1 MITNSTTF
9 KLIVL
14 YFFAHFSINAQ
25 MVGADGYI
33 VGNFV
38 EIGIDGSGGFEGVET
53 MISPAPVGTHMR
65 TNSTRF
71 GFVANPANN
80 NWATQDGDFFTPGQP
95 ENGWGIQIGNT
106 LLGNNAMSLTGGLEQ
121 NEIIGAITDWTQ
133 KGDCISL
140 TWEGETSG
148 GLAISINYFLDIT
161 DVFYTTT
168 INITNN
174 TGALIPEMFYYRSLD
189 PDNNQSNGADYSTV
203 NEVEQ
208 QPGIGAC
215 KVALVNASQSFPNN
229 SYLGL
234 AAIGSNWRAG
244 YGGFSNRVGSDMW
257 NGVGYNQTVNVP
269 FDDDVAIYLA
279 NRISNLALGAAKEL
293 KFVTILKAA
302 DARAAIDGL
311 MKLKYPGSNTNN
323 NAGSCSLLEDTVRL
337 CVGATSS
344 LSVEGAT
351 TDSYT
356 WEWFPATGLNTTIG
370 PNVSLTTPGTN
381 LSYTVTGTPS
391 NSCVPNDVV
400 VAFKVVPSLPSSA
413 IVPADISVCN
423 GEEVPI
429 TSFTSTP
436 AGGEFT
442 WTNSNTFIGLVAAGE
457 GSVPVFE
464 AQNTTGAPIT
474 ATITVNST
482 LPGGCLGPDSTYQIT
497 VNPIQNL
504 IVTNPA
510 TVCDSKTVDLTS
522 EAITTGSTGGAVLT
536 YWTDVLA
543 TIPLT
548 NPTEV
553 STSGTYYIQQGT
565 SVCAD
570 IKPVIVHAAQSPEI
584 TNTDTVFCQNDSTVN
599 LITKEPGG
607 SWIELNETYG
617 ALDVVKSEFKI
628 DSSGIFKLQYGFTGQ
643 CPVFDTISI
652 KVIEKPKISFESMD
666 TLCVDTSIITIS
678 NPVVPISSILT
689 WTGDVEV
696 SGKFNPINNIGD
708 NNIILSANNE
718 GCTNLDTLKIHV
730 LKRANANIN
739 PVPTFCDNDTVSYSL
754 SSVVSGQNG
763 FWTGSGIT
771 DSTFKVNSAGA
782 GNHLIRHEITGLCG
796 DWDTVTLKVIEI
808 PTISFE
814 SLDTL
819 CVDTSIITIS
829 NPAVPISSVLTWT
842 GDVDVN
848 GKFDPVNNIGDNNII
863 LSANNEGCTNL
874 DTLKIHVLKRANAKI
889 NPVPSFCANDT
900 VSYSLSSVF
909 PAQNSFWTG
918 SGITDSTFKVNSA
931 GVGNHLIRHE
941 ITGLCGDWDTV
952 TVTVIPPVIPS
963 ISTIDPLCEGSN
975 PINLLANPVGGSW
988 QDLGGG
994 NTDISSSGSFIPL
1007 DAGSYN
1013 FVYSITNPCKASDT
1027 VSVIINNVPT
1037 TDFSFTPREGCL
1049 PLEVTVTDMSPET
1062 PIQSFWDF
1070 GNNETSTDLS
1080 GTLSQLYSTFGCFDI
1095 TLTNNYANGCSS
1107 KTKMFDAIC
1116 TFPTPKAN
1124 FSWSP
1129 QVLDIDN
1136 NQAMFDD
1143 LSIGNIEGWKWDF
1156 SDVVQPSQSLPTTTY
1171 QTIDPYHENSE
1182 NPVVIFDSPSG
1193 DVINVKLKVTN
1204 TSGCSDS
1211 VVKPVTIFDKL
1222 SVYLPNAFTPNNDG
1236 INDEFF
1242 PKGRNLEFGDNY
1254 DFRIFN
1260 RLGKLIWKSK
1270 TPYQGWDG
1278 RISESSTS
1286 SGEVAQ
1292 IDVYVWRLTFIDS
1305 FTGKKYELFG
1315 TVTLI
1320 M

>member
-1 MITNSTTF
+1 MIVNRTTF

-14 YFFAHFSINAQ
+14 FLFGHFSINAQ

-53 MISPAPVGTHMR
+53 GASPPPAGTHMR

-71 GFVANPANN
+71 GFVANPAND

-121 NEIIGAITDWTQ
+121 NEILGTITDWTQ

-140 TWEGETSG
+140 TWDGVTSG

-161 DVFYTTT
+161 EVFYTTT
-168 INITNN
+168 VNITNN

-189 PDNNQSNGADYSTV
+189 PDNNQSNGADYSTI
-203 NEVEQ
+203 NEVEE

-244 YGGFSNRVGSDMW
+244 HGGFSNRIGSNMW
-257 NGVGYNQTVNVP
+257 NGVGFNQTVNVSV
-269 FDDDVAIYLA
+269 DNDVAIYLA
-279 NRISNLALGAAKEL
+279 NRITNLALGASKEL
-293 KFVTILKAA
+293 KFVTILKAS

-311 MKLKYPGSNTNN
+311 MKLKYPGSNTNI
-323 NAGSCSLLEDTVRL
+323 NAGTCNPLEDTVRL

-351 TDSYT
+351 TDSYI
-356 WEWFPATGLNTTIG
+356 WAWSPPTGLNTTTG
-370 PNVSLTTPGTN
+370 PNVNLTTPGTN
-381 LSYTVTGTPS
+381 LSYTVTGTPA

-400 VAFKVVPSLPSSA
+400 VSFKVIPSLPSSA
-413 IVPADISVCN
+413 IVPTDISVCN

-436 AGGEFT
+436 VGGLFT
-442 WTNSNTFIGLVAAGE
+442 WTNSNTFIGLDAVGT
-457 GSVPVFE
+457 GSVPVFV
-464 AQNTTGAPIT
+464 AKNTTGAPII

-504 IVTNPA
+504 IVTNPT
-510 TVCDSKTVDLTS
+510 TVCASKTADLTAES
-522 EAITTGSTGGAVLT
+522 ITAGSTGGATLT

-543 TIPLT
+543 TNTLT
-548 NPTEV
+548 NPTAV
-553 STSGTYYIQQGT
+553 GTSGTYFIQQGT

-570 IKPVIVHAAQSPEI
+570 IKPVIVNSAPSPEI

-599 LITKEPGG
+599 LTTKESGG
-607 SWIELNETYG
+607 SWSELNETYG
-617 ALDVVKSEFKI
+617 ALDVSKSEFKI
-628 DSSGIFKLQYGFTGQ
+628 DSSGVFKLQYGFTGE
-643 CPVFDTISI
+643 CPDYDTITLKI
-652 KVIEKPKISFESMD
+652 IEIPTISFASMD

-678 NPVVPISSILT
+678 NSVVPISSIL
-689 WTGDVEV
+689 
-696 SGKFNPINNIGD
+696 N
-708 NNIILSANNE
+708 
-718 GCTNLDTLKIHV
+718 
-730 LKRANANIN
+730 
-739 PVPTFCDNDTVSYSL
+739 
-754 SSVVSGQNG
+754 
-763 FWTGSGIT
+763 
-771 DSTFKVNSAGA
+771 
-782 GNHLIRHEITGLCG
+782 
-796 DWDTVTLKVIEI
+796 
-808 PTISFE
+808 
-814 SLDTL
+814 
-819 CVDTSIITIS
+819 
-829 NPAVPISSVLTWT
+829 WT

-848 GKFDPVNNIGDNNII
+848 GKFNPNDNIGDNNII
-863 LSANNEGCTNL
+863 LTANNEGCTNF

-889 NPVPSFCANDT
+889 VSVPSFCANDT
-900 VSYSLSSVF
+900 VSYSLSSVISG
-909 PAQNSFWTG
+909 QNGFWTG
-918 SGITDSTFKVNSA
+918 SGITDSIFKGNSA

-941 ITGLCGDWDTV
+941 VTGLCGDWDTV

-963 ISTIDPLCEGSN
+963 ISSIGSLCEGSN

-988 QDLGGG
+988 EDLGGG
-994 NTDISSSGSFIPL
+994 NTYISSSGSFNPL
-1007 DAGSYN
+1007 DSGSYN

-1037 TDFSFTPREGCL
+1037 TSFSFTPREGCM
-1049 PLEVTVTDMSPET
+1049 PLEVVLTDMSLET
-1062 PIQSFWDF
+1062 PSQSLWDF
-1070 GNNETSTDLS
+1070 GNNETSIDLS
-1080 GTLSQLYSTFGCFDI
+1080 GTVRQLYSTFGCFDI
-1095 TLTNNYANGCSS
+1095 TLTNSYANGCSS
-1107 KTKMFDAIC
+1107 ETKILNAVC
-1116 TFPTPKAN
+1116 THSIPKAN

-1136 NQAMFDD
+1136 NQALFDD

-1156 SDVVQPSQSLPTTTY
+1156 SDVAQPSQSSPTTTY

-1182 NPVVIFDSPSG
+1182 NPLVLFDSPNG
-1193 DVINVKLKVTN
+1193 DIINVKLKVTN
-1204 TSGCSDS
+1204 INGCSDS
-1211 VVKPVTIFDKL
+1211 VVKPVTILDKL

-1236 INDEFF
+1236 INDKFF
-1242 PKGRNLEFGDNY
+1242 PKGRNLESGDNY

-1260 RLGKLIWKSK
+1260 RSGKLIWKSK
-1270 TPYQGWDG
+1270 IPYQGWDG
-1278 RISESSTS
+1278 RIRESSTS
-1286 SGEVAQ
+1286 SGEIAQ
-1292 IDVYVWRLTFIDS
+1292 IDVYVWRLTFTDS

-1315 TVTLI
+1315 TVTL
-1320 M
+1320 MM

>member
-1 MITNSTTF
+1 MIVNRTTF

-14 YFFAHFSINAQ
+14 FLFGHFSINAQ

-53 MISPAPVGTHMR
+53 GASPPPAGTHMR

-71 GFVANPANN
+71 GFVANPAND

-121 NEIIGAITDWTQ
+121 NEILGTITDWTQ

-140 TWEGETSG
+140 TWDGVTSG

-161 DVFYTTT
+161 EVFYTTT

-189 PDNNQSNGADYSTV
+189 PDNNQSNGADYSTI
-203 NEVEQ
+203 NEVEE

-244 YGGFSNRVGSDMW
+244 HGGFSNRIGSNMW
-257 NGVGYNQTVNVP
+257 NGVGFNQTVNVSV
-269 FDDDVAIYLA
+269 DNDVAIYLA
-279 NRISNLALGAAKEL
+279 NRITNLALGASKEL
-293 KFVTILKAA
+293 KFVTILKAS

-311 MKLKYPGSNTNN
+311 MKLKYPGSNTNI
-323 NAGSCSLLEDTVRL
+323 NAGTCNPLEDTVRL

-351 TDSYT
+351 TDSYI
-356 WEWFPATGLNTTIG
+356 WAWSPPTGLNTTTG
-370 PNVSLTTPGTN
+370 PNVNLTTPGTN
-381 LSYTVTGTPS
+381 LSYTVTGTPA

-400 VAFKVVPSLPSSA
+400 VSFKVIPSLPSSA
-413 IVPADISVCN
+413 IVPTDISVCN

-436 AGGEFT
+436 VGGLFT
-442 WTNSNTFIGLVAAGE
+442 WTNSNTFIGLDAVGT
-457 GSVPVFE
+457 GSVPVFV
-464 AQNTTGAPIT
+464 AKNTTGAPII

-504 IVTNPA
+504 IVTNPT
-510 TVCDSKTVDLTS
+510 TVCASKTADLTAES
-522 EAITTGSTGGAVLT
+522 ITAGSTGGATLT
-536 YWTDVLA
+536 YWTDFLA
-543 TIPLT
+543 TNALT
-548 NPTEV
+548 NPTAV
-553 STSGTYYIQQGT
+553 GTSGTYFIQQGT

-570 IKPVIVHAAQSPEI
+570 IKPVIVNSAPSPEI

-599 LITKEPGG
+599 LTTKESGG
-607 SWIELNETYG
+607 SWSELNETYG
-617 ALDVVKSEFKI
+617 ALDVSKSEFKI
-628 DSSGIFKLQYGFTGQ
+628 DSSGVFKLQYGFTGE
-643 CPVFDTISI
+643 CPDYDTITLKI
-652 KVIEKPKISFESMD
+652 IEIPTLSFASMD

-678 NPVVPISSILT
+678 NSVVPISSILT
-689 WTGDVEV
+689 WTGDVDV
-696 SGKFNPINNIGD
+696 NGKFNPNDNIGD
-708 NNIILSANNE
+708 NNIILTANNE
-718 GCTNLDTLKIHV
+718 GCTNFDTLKIHV
-730 LKRANANIN
+730 LKRANAKIVS
-739 PVPTFCDNDTVSYSL
+739 VPSFCANDTVSYSL
-754 SSVVSGQNG
+754 SSDVSGQNG
-763 FWTGSGIT
+763 FWTGLGMT
-771 DSTFKVNSAGA
+771 DSVFKVNSAGA

-796 DWDTVTLKVIEI
+796 DWDTITLKVIEI
-808 PTISFE
+808 PTINFASM
-814 SLDTL
+814 DTL

-829 NPAVPISSVLTWT
+829 NSVVPISSILTWT

-848 GKFDPVNNIGDNNII
+848 GKFNPNDNIGDNNII
-863 LSANNEGCTNL
+863 LTANNEGCTNF

-889 NPVPSFCANDT
+889 VSVPSFCANDT
-900 VSYSLSSVF
+900 VSYSLSSVISG
-909 PAQNSFWTG
+909 QNGFWTG
-918 SGITDSTFKVNSA
+918 SGITDSIFKGNSA
-931 GVGNHLIRHE
+931 GAGNHLIRYE
-941 ITGLCGDWDTV
+941 VPGLCGDWDTL
-952 TVTVIPPVIPS
+952 TVTVKPPIIPS
-963 ISTIDPLCEGSN
+963 INSISSLCKGSD
-975 PINLLANPVGGSW
+975 PINLVANPVGGAW
-988 QDLGGG
+988 EDLGGG
-994 NTDISSSGSFIPL
+994 NTYISSSGSFNPL
-1007 DAGSYN
+1007 DSGSYN

-1037 TDFSFTPREGCL
+1037 TSFSFTPREGCM
-1049 PLEVTVTDMSPET
+1049 PLEVVLTDMSLET
-1062 PIQSFWDF
+1062 PSQSLWDF
-1070 GNNETSTDLS
+1070 GNNETSIDLS
-1080 GTLSQLYSTFGCFDI
+1080 GTVRQLYSTFGCFDI
-1095 TLTNNYANGCSS
+1095 TLTNSYANGCSS
-1107 KTKMFDAIC
+1107 ETKMLNAVC
-1116 TFPTPKAN
+1116 TYSIPKAN

-1136 NQAMFDD
+1136 NQALFDD

-1156 SDVVQPSQSLPTTTY
+1156 SDVAQPSQSSPTTTY

-1182 NPVVIFDSPSG
+1182 NPLVLFDSPNG
-1193 DVINVKLKVTN
+1193 DIINVKLKVTSIN
-1204 TSGCSDS
+1204 GCSDS
-1211 VVKPVTIFDKL
+1211 VVKPVTILDKL

-1236 INDEFF
+1236 INDKFF

-1260 RLGKLIWKSK
+1260 RSGKLIWKSEI
-1270 TPYQGWDG
+1270 PYQGWDG
-1278 RISESSTS
+1278 RIRESSTS
-1286 SGEVAQ
+1286 SGEIAQ

-1315 TVTLI
+1315 TVTL
-1320 M
+1320 MM

>member
-1 MITNSTTF
+1 MIVNRTTF

-14 YFFAHFSINAQ
+14 FLFGHFSINAQ

-53 MISPAPVGTHMR
+53 GASPPPAGTHMR

-71 GFVANPANN
+71 GFVANPAND

-121 NEIIGAITDWTQ
+121 NEILGTITDWTQ

-140 TWEGETSG
+140 TWDGVTSG

-161 DVFYTTT
+161 EVFYTTT

-189 PDNNQSNGADYSTV
+189 PDNNQSNGADYSTI
-203 NEVEQ
+203 NEVEE

-244 YGGFSNRVGSDMW
+244 HGGFSNRIGSNMW
-257 NGVGYNQTVNVP
+257 NGVGFNQTVNVSV
-269 FDDDVAIYLA
+269 DNDVAIYLA
-279 NRISNLALGAAKEL
+279 NRITNLALGASKEL
-293 KFVTILKAA
+293 KFVTILKAS

-311 MKLKYPGSNTNN
+311 MKLKYPGSNTNI
-323 NAGSCSLLEDTVRL
+323 NAGTCNPLEDTVRL

-351 TDSYT
+351 TDSYI
-356 WEWFPATGLNTTIG
+356 WAWSPPTGLNTTTG
-370 PNVSLTTPGTN
+370 PNVNLTTPGTN
-381 LSYTVTGTPS
+381 LSYTVTGTPA

-400 VAFKVVPSLPSSA
+400 VSFKVIPSLPSSA
-413 IVPADISVCN
+413 IVPTDISVCN

-436 AGGEFT
+436 VGGLFT
-442 WTNSNTFIGLVAAGE
+442 WTNSNTFIGLDAVGT
-457 GSVPVFE
+457 GSVPVFV
-464 AQNTTGAPIT
+464 AKNTTGAPII

-504 IVTNPA
+504 IVTNPT
-510 TVCDSKTVDLTS
+510 TVCASKTADLTAES
-522 EAITTGSTGGAVLT
+522 ITAGSTGGATLT
-536 YWTDVLA
+536 YWTDFLA
-543 TIPLT
+543 TNALT
-548 NPTEV
+548 NPTAV
-553 STSGTYYIQQGT
+553 GTSGTYFIQQGT

-570 IKPVIVHAAQSPEI
+570 IKPVIVNSAPSPEI

-599 LITKEPGG
+599 LTTKESGG
-607 SWIELNETYG
+607 SWSELNETYG
-617 ALDVVKSEFKI
+617 ALDVSKSEFKI
-628 DSSGIFKLQYGFTGQ
+628 DSSGVFKLQYGFTGE
-643 CPVFDTISI
+643 CPDYDTITLKI
-652 KVIEKPKISFESMD
+652 IEIPTISFASMD

-678 NPVVPISSILT
+678 NSVVPISSILT
-689 WTGDVEV
+689 WTGDVDV
-696 SGKFNPINNIGD
+696 NGKFNPNDNIGD
-708 NNIILSANNE
+708 NNIILTANNE
-718 GCTNLDTLKIHV
+718 GCTN
-730 LKRANANIN
+730 
-739 PVPTFCDNDTVSYSL
+739 F
-754 SSVVSGQNG
+754 
-763 FWTGSGIT
+763 
-771 DSTFKVNSAGA
+771 
-782 GNHLIRHEITGLCG
+782 
-796 DWDTVTLKVIEI
+796 
-808 PTISFE
+808 
-814 SLDTL
+814 
-819 CVDTSIITIS
+819 
-829 NPAVPISSVLTWT
+829 
-842 GDVDVN
+842 
-848 GKFDPVNNIGDNNII
+848 
-863 LSANNEGCTNL
+863 

-889 NPVPSFCANDT
+889 VSVPSFCANDT
-900 VSYSLSSVF
+900 VSYSLSSVISG
-909 PAQNSFWTG
+909 QNGFWTG
-918 SGITDSTFKVNSA
+918 SGITDSIFKGNSA
-931 GVGNHLIRHE
+931 GAGNHLIRHE
-941 ITGLCGDWDTV
+941 VPGLCGDWDTL
-952 TVTVIPPVIPS
+952 TVTVKPPIIPS
-963 ISTIDPLCEGSN
+963 INSISSLCKGSD
-975 PINLLANPVGGSW
+975 PINLVANPVGGAW
-988 QDLGGG
+988 EDLGGG
-994 NTDISSSGSFIPL
+994 NTYISSSGSFNPL
-1007 DAGSYN
+1007 DSGSYN

-1037 TDFSFTPREGCL
+1037 TSFSFTPREGCM
-1049 PLEVTVTDMSPET
+1049 PLEVVLTDMSLET
-1062 PIQSFWDF
+1062 PSQSLWDF
-1070 GNNETSTDLS
+1070 GNNETSIDLS
-1080 GTLSQLYSTFGCFDI
+1080 GTVRQLYSTFGCFDI
-1095 TLTNNYANGCSS
+1095 TLTNSYANGCSS
-1107 KTKMFDAIC
+1107 ETKILNAVC
-1116 TFPTPKAN
+1116 TYSIPKAN

-1136 NQAMFDD
+1136 NQALFDD

-1156 SDVVQPSQSLPTTTY
+1156 SDVAQPSQSSPTTTY

-1182 NPVVIFDSPSG
+1182 NPLVLFDSPNG
-1193 DVINVKLKVTN
+1193 DIINVKLKVTSIN
-1204 TSGCSDS
+1204 GCSDS
-1211 VVKPVTIFDKL
+1211 VVKPVTILDKL

-1236 INDEFF
+1236 INDKFF

-1260 RLGKLIWKSK
+1260 RSGKLIWKSEI
-1270 TPYQGWDG
+1270 PYQGWDG
-1278 RISESSTS
+1278 RIRESSTS
-1286 SGEVAQ
+1286 SGEIAQ

-1315 TVTLI
+1315 TVTL
-1320 M
+1320 MM

>member
-1 MITNSTTF
+1 MIVNRTTF

-14 YFFAHFSINAQ
+14 FLFGHFSINAQ

-53 MISPAPVGTHMR
+53 GASPPPAGTHMR

-71 GFVANPANN
+71 GFVANPAND

-121 NEIIGAITDWTQ
+121 NEILGTITDWTQ

-140 TWEGETSG
+140 TWDGVTSG

-161 DVFYTTT
+161 EVFYTTT

-189 PDNNQSNGADYSTV
+189 PDNNQSNGADYSTI
-203 NEVEQ
+203 NEVEE

-244 YGGFSNRVGSDMW
+244 HGGFSNRIGSNMW
-257 NGVGYNQTVNVP
+257 NGVGFNQTVNVSV
-269 FDDDVAIYLA
+269 DNDVAIYLA
-279 NRISNLALGAAKEL
+279 NRITNLALGASKEL
-293 KFVTILKAA
+293 KFVTILKAS

-311 MKLKYPGSNTNN
+311 MKLKYPGSNTNI
-323 NAGSCSLLEDTVRL
+323 NAGTCNPLEDTVRL

-351 TDSYT
+351 TDSYI
-356 WEWFPATGLNTTIG
+356 WAWSPPTGLNTTTG
-370 PNVSLTTPGTN
+370 PNVNLTTPGTN
-381 LSYTVTGTPS
+381 LSYTVTGTPA

-400 VAFKVVPSLPSSA
+400 VSFKVIPSLPSSA
-413 IVPADISVCN
+413 IVPTDISVCN

-436 AGGEFT
+436 VGGLFT
-442 WTNSNTFIGLVAAGE
+442 WTNSNTFIGLDAVGT
-457 GSVPVFE
+457 GSVPVFV
-464 AQNTTGAPIT
+464 AKNTTGAPII

-504 IVTNPA
+504 IVTNPT
-510 TVCDSKTVDLTS
+510 TVCASKTADLTAES
-522 EAITTGSTGGAVLT
+522 ITAGSTGGATLT
-536 YWTDVLA
+536 YWTDFLA
-543 TIPLT
+543 TNALT
-548 NPTEV
+548 NPTAV
-553 STSGTYYIQQGT
+553 GTSGTYFIQQGT

-570 IKPVIVHAAQSPEI
+570 IKPVIVNSAPSPEI

-599 LITKEPGG
+599 LTTKESGG
-607 SWIELNETYG
+607 SWSELNETYG
-617 ALDVVKSEFKI
+617 ALDVSKSEFKI
-628 DSSGIFKLQYGFTGQ
+628 DSSGVFKLQYGFTGE
-643 CPVFDTISI
+643 CPDYDTITLKI
-652 KVIEKPKISFESMD
+652 IEIPTLSFASMD

-678 NPVVPISSILT
+678 NSVVPISSILT
-689 WTGDVEV
+689 WTGDVDV
-696 SGKFNPINNIGD
+696 NGKFNPNDNIGD
-708 NNIILSANNE
+708 NNIILTANNE
-718 GCTNLDTLKIHV
+718 GCTN
-730 LKRANANIN
+730 
-739 PVPTFCDNDTVSYSL
+739 F
-754 SSVVSGQNG
+754 
-763 FWTGSGIT
+763 
-771 DSTFKVNSAGA
+771 
-782 GNHLIRHEITGLCG
+782 
-796 DWDTVTLKVIEI
+796 
-808 PTISFE
+808 
-814 SLDTL
+814 
-819 CVDTSIITIS
+819 
-829 NPAVPISSVLTWT
+829 
-842 GDVDVN
+842 
-848 GKFDPVNNIGDNNII
+848 
-863 LSANNEGCTNL
+863 

-889 NPVPSFCANDT
+889 VSVPSFCANDT
-900 VSYSLSSVF
+900 VSYSLSSVISG
-909 PAQNSFWTG
+909 QNGFWTG
-918 SGITDSTFKVNSA
+918 SGITDSIFKGNSA
-931 GVGNHLIRHE
+931 GAGNHLIRHE
-941 ITGLCGDWDTV
+941 VPGLCGDWDTL
-952 TVTVIPPVIPS
+952 TVTVKPPIIPS
-963 ISTIDPLCEGSN
+963 INSISSLCKGSD
-975 PINLLANPVGGSW
+975 PINLVANPVGGAW
-988 QDLGGG
+988 EDLGGG
-994 NTDISSSGSFIPL
+994 NTYISSSGSFNPL
-1007 DAGSYN
+1007 DSGSYN

-1037 TDFSFTPREGCL
+1037 TSFSFTPREGCM
-1049 PLEVTVTDMSPET
+1049 PLEVVLTDMSLET
-1062 PIQSFWDF
+1062 PSQSLWDF
-1070 GNNETSTDLS
+1070 GNNETSIDLS
-1080 GTLSQLYSTFGCFDI
+1080 GTVRQLYSTFGCFDI
-1095 TLTNNYANGCSS
+1095 TLTNSYANGCSS
-1107 KTKMFDAIC
+1107 ETKILNAVC
-1116 TFPTPKAN
+1116 TYSIPKAN

-1136 NQAMFDD
+1136 NQALFDD

-1156 SDVVQPSQSLPTTTY
+1156 SDVAQPSQSSPTTTY

-1182 NPVVIFDSPSG
+1182 NPLVLFDSPNG
-1193 DVINVKLKVTN
+1193 DIINVKLKVTSIN
-1204 TSGCSDS
+1204 GCSDS
-1211 VVKPVTIFDKL
+1211 VVKPVTILDKL

-1236 INDEFF
+1236 INDKFF

-1260 RLGKLIWKSK
+1260 RSGKLIWKSEI
-1270 TPYQGWDG
+1270 PYQGWDG
-1278 RISESSTS
+1278 RIRESSTS
-1286 SGEVAQ
+1286 SGEIAQ

-1315 TVTLI
+1315 TVTL
-1320 M
+1320 MM

>member
-311 MKLKYPGSNTNN
+311 IKLKYPGSNTNN

-442 WTNSNTFIGLVAAGE
+442 WTNSNTFIGLDAAGE

-510 TVCDSKTVDLTS
+510 TVCDSKTVDLTAES
-522 EAITTGSTGGAVLT
+522 ITAGSTGGATLT

-543 TIPLT
+543 TNALT
-548 NPTEV
+548 NPTAV
-553 STSGTYYIQQGT
+553 GTSGTYFIQQGT

-570 IKPVIVHAAQSPEI
+570 IKPVIVNSAPSPEI

-599 LITKEPGG
+599 LTTKESGG
-607 SWIELNETYG
+607 SWSELNETYG
-617 ALDVVKSEFKI
+617 ALDVSKSEFKI
-628 DSSGIFKLQYGFTGQ
+628 DSSGVFKLQYGFTGE
-643 CPVFDTISI
+643 CPDYDTITLKI
-652 KVIEKPKISFESMD
+652 IEIPTISFASMD

-678 NPVVPISSILT
+678 NSVVPISSIL
-689 WTGDVEV
+689 
-696 SGKFNPINNIGD
+696 N
-708 NNIILSANNE
+708 
-718 GCTNLDTLKIHV
+718 
-730 LKRANANIN
+730 
-739 PVPTFCDNDTVSYSL
+739 
-754 SSVVSGQNG
+754 
-763 FWTGSGIT
+763 
-771 DSTFKVNSAGA
+771 
-782 GNHLIRHEITGLCG
+782 
-796 DWDTVTLKVIEI
+796 
-808 PTISFE
+808 
-814 SLDTL
+814 
-819 CVDTSIITIS
+819 
-829 NPAVPISSVLTWT
+829 WT

-848 GKFDPVNNIGDNNII
+848 GKFNPNDNIGDNNII
-863 LSANNEGCTNL
+863 LTANNEGCTNF
-874 DTLKIHVLKRANAKI
+874 DTLMIHVLKRANAKI
-889 NPVPSFCANDT
+889 VSVPSFCANDT
-900 VSYSLSSVF
+900 VSYSLSSVV

-963 ISTIDPLCEGSN
+963 ISTIGPFCEGSN

-988 QDLGGG
+988 QDLDGG

-1007 DAGSYN
+1007 DAGSYD

-1037 TDFSFTPREGCL
+1037 TDFSFTPREGCV

-1062 PIQSFWDF
+1062 PIQSLWDF

-1193 DVINVKLKVTN
+1193 NVINVKLKVTN